1 MPLLISIDNS
11 HYLENYLGTE
21 FQDCDPR
28 ILGSTITV
36 HKKGNRNVLFI
47 VQLCKVLENVLF
59 HTPFL
64 QGHCHNEL

>member
-11 HYLENYLGTE
+11 HYFENYLETE
-21 FQDCDPR
+21 FQDCEPR

-47 VQLCKVLENVLF
+47 V
-59 HTPFL
+59 
-64 QGHCHNEL
+64 